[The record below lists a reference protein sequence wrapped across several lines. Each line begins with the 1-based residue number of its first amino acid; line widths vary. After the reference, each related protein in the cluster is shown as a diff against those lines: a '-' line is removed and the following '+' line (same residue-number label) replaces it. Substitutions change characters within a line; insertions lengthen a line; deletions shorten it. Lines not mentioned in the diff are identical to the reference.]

1 VDDCWRCDPSWADN
15 RQRLADCA
23 IGFGRNA
30 TGGKNGSV
38 YVVTDPS
45 DDDPARPSPGT
56 LRYGLAQDGPLWIVF
71 DRDMTIRPKQEL
83 LVSSYKT
90 VDGRG
95 ARVVVGDGGAC
106 FTLRNVSNVI
116 IHGVTIRNCK
126 PARKAA
132 TNWEMSDGDGVSVIR
147 SRDVWI
153 DRCSLEACA
162 DGLVDVIE
170 TSTAVTISN
179 SLLTN
184 HDKAILL
191 GHNDTFSDDRGM
203 RVTVALNRFG
213 PGLVQRMPR

>member
-1 VDDCWRCDPSWADN
+1 
-15 RQRLADCA
+15 
-23 IGFGRNA
+23 
-30 TGGKNGSV
+30 
-38 YVVTDPS
+38 
-45 DDDPARPSPGT
+45 
-56 LRYGLAQDGPLWIVF
+56 
-71 DRDMTIRPKQEL
+71 
-83 LVSSYKT
+83 
-90 VDGRG
+90 
-95 ARVVVGDGGAC
+95 
-106 FTLRNVSNVI
+106 
-116 IHGVTIRNCK
+116 
-126 PARKAA
+126 
-132 TNWEMSDGDGVSVIR
+132 MSDGDGVSVIR